1 MSSQPA
7 PGPNL
12 GRLARGGALNLAGAM
27 SAGVLGLALIFIVAR
42 GHDQATAGAFFAA
55 TSLFI
60 ILGAAAGLGSDAG
73 LLRWVPRHLAL
84 GDHAAARRILPIALV
99 PVTALAAVA
108 AAGLALAAPVLAT
121 LLGSEDPGQ
130 VTVMLRVLAA
140 FLPLAVAQ
148 DTLLAATRGHG
159 TMRPTV
165 LVDKLF
171 RQIAQ
176 VGGVLAVPL
185 VSGHPAALALAWAL
199 PYLPGLLAAALWYR
213 RLAATG
219 PSGGAGTR
227 GSTPVRELAGAFWRY
242 TSPRAVGY
250 ICQQALQR
258 VDIVLMAA
266 LSSPRDAAVYTAA
279 TRFIVIGQLGTQA
292 VQNVMQPAVS
302 RLLALEDHAGA
313 RRIFAVATTW
323 TVVLTWPVHLTVAVG
338 APVYMSTFGSEYA
351 DASQWPTVILALAM
365 LLATATGPLDV
376 MLLMAGHSGLS
387 LVNNAAAL
395 AVNIA
400 LNLLLIPE
408 LGPTGAATAWA
419 AAIVTRNLLGMVQ
432 VRRLLAMSPRGAGLP
447 RAVLSAALAFGI
459 VPLAA
464 RAAFGAGPAGLAVGL
479 IPGTCGYLVLLW
491 VGRDRLALTVFAA
504 LLPGRR
510 SGARMVPSN
519 ESSPRRVHVRDA

>member
-1 MSSQPA
+1 MSAQPA
-7 PGPNL
+7 TGPNL

-27 SAGVLGLALIFIVAR
+27 SAGVLGLALIFIVAH

-73 LLRWVPRHLAL
+73 LLRWLPRHLAL
-84 GDHAAARRILPIALV
+84 GDHVAARRVLPIALI
-99 PVTALAAVA
+99 PVTVLAVVA
-108 AAGLALAAPVLAT
+108 AAGLALAAPTLAAVLGAD
-121 LLGSEDPGQ
+121 DPGQ

-140 FLPLAVAQ
+140 FLPLAVVQ

-165 LVDKLF
+165 LIDKMF

-176 VGGVLAVPL
+176 VGGVLVVPL
-185 VSGHPAALALAWAL
+185 ASGHPAALAFAWAL

-213 RLAATG
+213 RLAAAG
-219 PSGGAGTR
+219 PAGGGDSASVR
-227 GSTPVRELAGAFWRY
+227 GLAGDFWRY
-242 TSPRAVGY
+242 TAPRAVGY

-258 VDIVLMAA
+258 ADIVLMAA

-302 RLLALEDHAGA
+302 RLLALEDRAGA
-313 RRIFAVATTW
+313 QRIFAVATTW

-351 DASQWPTVILALAM
+351 DAGQWPTVILATAM

-387 LVNNAAAL
+387 LANNAAAL

-400 LNLLLIPE
+400 LNLVLIPE

-432 VRRLLAMSPRGAGLP
+432 VRRLLAMSPRGAGMPL
-447 RAVLSAALAFGI
+447 AVLAAVLAFGI

-464 RAAFGAGPAGLAVGL
+464 RAVFGANPAGLAIGL
-479 IPGTCGYLVLLW
+479 IPGVCGYLVLLW
-491 VGRDRLALTVFAA
+491 VGRDRLALTAFAA

-510 SGARMVPSN
+510 GGGRTVPSDDD
-519 ESSPRRVHVRDA
+519 SPRRVHVPDA